1 MQAFFRYLSF
11 TVITLF
17 GVYSTNV
24 THAQNTL
31 PQELQNSDLN
41 YLVVMGGKCK
51 KLIINNQDITELCR
65 DVSWQMSVK
74 DRLVII
80 AMLGEND
87 KTIAQLSFS
96 GSQFQQP
103 RLNRATLFLDYS
115 RFYEGEEVV
124 SESSIVGT
132 CEMYGDPTK
141 DVTKHICVA
150 QDKEGGEIIFEFSSY
165 PNQIEIIN

>member
-1 MQAFFRYLSF
+1 MKTFFRHLSF

-17 GVYSTNV
+17 GIYSINV
-24 THAQNTL
+24 ANAQNTL

-74 DRLVII
+74 DRLVFV
-80 AMLGEND
+80 AMIGNNNED
-87 KTIAQLSFS
+87 ETQLSFS
-96 GSQFQQP
+96 GRQFQQP

-115 RFYEGEEVV
+115 RYYERGEVLG
-124 SESSIVGT
+124 ESSIVGT
-132 CEMYGDPTK
+132 CEIYGDPTK
-141 DVTKHICVA
+141 EVTKHICIA
-150 QDKEGGEIIFEFSSY
+150 QDRDGGEMIFEFSSY
-165 PNQIEIIN
+165 PNQIELIN